1 MEGIRVVLGDDHVI
15 VRTGIRA
22 LMASA
27 GFDVVAEAGDG
38 RELLRQVRH
47 ERPDIAIVDIS
58 MPLLDGLEATQRIRA
73 VSPDTRVVILSM
85 LDDIEY
91 QGVARAAGAWGFV
104 SKDIAAEELIDVVK
118 RVASGEHCLP
128 EAHLPDV
135 EDPLTAR
142 EREVL
147 QLIAEGKKNAEIAT
161 IMNRSINTVRT
172 HRARLMHKL
181 GAKTGP
187 QIVRLA
193 EERGLLR
200 VPPQQTGA

>member
-1 MEGIRVVLGDDHVI
+1 MEGIRVVLGDDHAI
-15 VRTGIRA
+15 VRTGIKA
-22 LMASA
+22 LMSSA
-27 GFDVVAEAGDG
+27 GFHVVAEAGDG

-47 ERPDIAIVDIS
+47 ERPDIAVVDIS
-58 MPLLDGLEATQRIRA
+58 MPLLDGLEATQRIAA
-73 VSPDTRVVILSM
+73 VSPNTRVVILSM

-91 QGVARAAGAWGFV
+91 QGVARTAGAWGFV
-104 SKDIAAEELIDVVK
+104 SKDMAAEELIDVVQ
-118 RVASGEHCLP
+118 RVAAGEHCLP